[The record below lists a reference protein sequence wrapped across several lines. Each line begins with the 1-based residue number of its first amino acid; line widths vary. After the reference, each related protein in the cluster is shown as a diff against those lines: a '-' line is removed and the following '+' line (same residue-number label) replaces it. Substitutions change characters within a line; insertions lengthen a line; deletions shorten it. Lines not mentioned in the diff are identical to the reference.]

1 MIDEGTWLVV
11 IRTAEALHHR
21 FVTVKGAT
29 QTTEKLDETILSSG
43 DFKKGNYVI
52 ENMVKL
58 SNKVEPE
65 ESKGI

>member
-11 IRTAEALHHR
+11 IRTTQALHHR
-21 FVTVKGAT
+21 FVTVKGAAH
-29 QTTEKLDETILSSG
+29 TTEKLDETILSKG
-43 DFKKGNYVI
+43 DFKKGSYVI

-58 SNKVEPE
+58 SDKVEPE